1 MRYFNRSQRT
11 LAFILALFTAFT
23 LSIAQ
28 GSPRSRLAAPPMP
41 AVASASLANHWDS
54 RPKAKFTA
62 NDTLV
67 SVIVKLDVAS
77 LAAYE
82 DSLPGLAATS
92 PRLSGATRLD
102 SAAPN
107 SLRYLTYVDG
117 RLHDFE
123 ARAAAALPQARL
135 IARYRYVFG
144 GAALIMPESQVAQ
157 LAALPG
163 VVKVWRDDLLHIDT
177 DRSPEFIRADVIWR
191 ALAANPNLGDGGEGV
206 IVGVIDTGIWPEH
219 QSFADD
225 GSYPPAPP
233 RWHGVCEAPHDTSA
247 ALTCNHKLIGARQ
260 SLAVYKSLI
269 GLNQGEFDSAR
280 DNNGHG
286 THTAST
292 AAGNANVPTE
302 IFGQPRGVLSGIA
315 PRAYVAAYKGLG
327 DAGGYGADLVMA
339 IDQAIA
345 DGVDVINFPIS
356 RDTATDPYDD
366 SVALALL
373 DAYRAGVFVAV
384 SAGNGGPNPGTIGS
398 PANAPW
404 VMSAAASTTDRQ
416 FISKLTLKSR
426 NDQLTVRGVSITE
439 GVIDKPVV
447 HAAALNDP
455 RCENPLSSVVT
466 GTIVL
471 CMRGGNARAE
481 KSANVKAGGGAGMIL
496 ANTDQ
501 HDVETDNH
509 WVPTIHV
516 DNTAGAKVVAFTTA
530 HSDTT
535 ILGNIMLSK
544 ATTDPDF
551 GDVLAA
557 FSARGPLPDDQLGIS
572 KPDVTAPGVQIL
584 AGNTPAPSLSEDGPA
599 GQLFQSLSGTSM
611 ASSHVAG
618 AGALLRALHPDWTPG
633 QIKSA
638 LMTTARRKV
647 YKQDDVTRAGPYD
660 RGSGRIDLS
669 NAGDPGLTLDIPA
682 EMYTSGKGHLQ
693 DLNYP
698 SISVPSMPGRLS
710 VVRVVHSELDTDS
723 TWIAAAHDNEDFAV
737 TINPTRISVPARGY
751 ASFVVS
757 IDAGAV
763 PEGAYVARIELDSDD
778 DKRTLHLPVSF
789 VRRQPV
795 VTLEQHCERDTIKRD
810 QLTTCT
816 ISAVNNGLDT
826 ATVSIRDKVPAEL
839 AVRASSVVSATYDR
853 HTNTVSFTGV
863 LPQHSSH
870 VISFQV
876 RGKKSGDYLNIA
888 EMTANTFAGTNIAT
902 ARVKVIGG
910 KEEDE

>member
-1 MRYFNRSQRT
+1 MRYFNRSHWT
-11 LAFILALFTAFT
+11 LAFILALFATFT
-23 LSIAQ
+23 LPLAQ
-28 GSPRSRLAAPPMP
+28 GSALSHLSTRPTT
-41 AVASASLANHWDS
+41 AVASVSLDNRWDS
-54 RPKAKFTA
+54 HPKAKFA
-62 NDTLV
+62 ADDTLV
-67 SVIVKLDVAS
+67 SVIVKLDVTSVAS
-77 LAAYE
+77 YE
-82 DSLPGLAATS
+82 GDLPGLAATS
-92 PRLSGATRLD
+92 PRLTGATRLD
-102 SAAPN
+102 SAALN
-107 SLRYLTYVDG
+107 SLRYLAYVDQ
-117 RLHDFE
+117 RMQDFE
-123 ARAAAALPQARL
+123 ARALAALPQTRI

-144 GAALIMPESQVAQ
+144 GAALIVPESQISQ

-163 VVKVWRDDLLHIDT
+163 VVRVWRDDLLHIDT
-177 DRSPEFIRADVIWR
+177 DRSPRFIRADVIWR

-219 QSFADD
+219 PSFADD
-225 GSYPPAPP
+225 GSYLPPPS
-233 RWHGVCEAPHDTSA
+233 RWQGLCEAPHDTSA
-247 ALTCNHKLIGARQ
+247 ALMCNHKLIGARQ

-292 AAGNANVPTE
+292 AAGNANVPAD
-302 IFGQPRGVLSGIA
+302 IFVQPRGVLSGIA
-315 PRAYVAAYKGLG
+315 PRAYIAAYKGLG

-356 RDTATDPYDD
+356 RDTATSPYDD

-384 SAGNGGPNPGTIGS
+384 SAGNGGPNPGTVGS

-404 VMSAAASTTDRQ
+404 VMSVAASTTDQQ
-416 FISKLTLKSR
+416 FISKLTLKAR

-439 GVIDKPVV
+439 GVSDKPVV
-447 HAAALNDP
+447 DAAALNDP
-455 RCENPLSSVVT
+455 RCENPLPSVVS

-471 CMRGGNARAE
+471 CMRGGNARIE

-516 DNTAGAKVVAFTTA
+516 DNTAGAKVIAFTTA
-530 HSDTT
+530 HSDIM
-535 ILGNIMLSK
+535 ILGNITLSK
-544 ATTDPDF
+544 ATTDSHF

-584 AGNTPAPSLSEDGPA
+584 AGHTPVPSSSEAGSA

-611 ASSHVAG
+611 AAAHVAG
-618 AGALLRALHPDWTPG
+618 AGALLKALHPDWTPG

-647 YKQDDVTRAGPYD
+647 YKQDDVTRADPYD

-669 NAGDPGLTLDIPA
+669 NAGDPGLTLDIPP
-682 EMYTSGKGHLQ
+682 EMYASGKNHLQ

-723 TWIAAAHDNEDFAV
+723 TWTAAAHDTEGFAV
-737 TINPTRISVPARGY
+737 TINPSRISVPARGY
-751 ASFVVS
+751 ASFVVG
-757 IDAGAV
+757 IDAGSV
-763 PEGAYVARIELDSDD
+763 PEGAYVAWIELASDD
-778 DKRTLHLPVSF
+778 HRRTLHLPVSF

-795 VTLEQHCERDTIKRD
+795 VALEQHCERDTIKRD

-816 ISAVNNGLDT
+816 ISAVNNGPDT

-876 RGKKSGDYLNIA
+876 RGKKPGDYLNIA

-902 ARVKVIGG
+902 AQVKVIGG
-910 KEEDE
+910 KDEDE